1 VTSSEDGAG
10 CSNESLSPIRF
21 EINIVGLRKIT
32 TDWETLQPGERAT
45 KSRSAVNEDSGTLQR
60 GLAAD
65 GFALA
70 DRSVKSKNFGVVSK
84 QKRKRIDGLNG
95 ATSPRL
101 DATQSVLR
109 VEVEGVRRPT
119 PSGRS
124 SKTA

>member
-1 VTSSEDGAG
+1 MPVGRVERLQIMLTED
-10 CSNESLSPIRF
+10 ELVVIDDWRF
-21 EINIVGLRKIT
+21 ER
-32 TDWETLQPGERAT
+32 QMPSRAAAI
-45 KSRSAVNEDSGTLQR
+45 RELLQR

-84 QKRKRIDGLNG
+84 QKSKRIDGLNG
-95 ATSPRL
+95 ATSPRR
-101 DATQSVLR
+101 DAQSVLR
-109 VEVEGVRRPT
+109 VEAEGVRRPT